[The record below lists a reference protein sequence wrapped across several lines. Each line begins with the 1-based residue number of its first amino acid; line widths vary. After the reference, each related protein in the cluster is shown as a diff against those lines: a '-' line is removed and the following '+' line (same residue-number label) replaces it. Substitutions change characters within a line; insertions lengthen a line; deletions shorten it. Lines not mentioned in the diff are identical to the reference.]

1 MLKQELQNLSE
12 NCYEGCPLPVEH
24 MEVEKNSLDH
34 ITGYVREKGFHNIV
48 IIEDTNT
55 KKAAGDKMEQL
66 FSDANTALET
76 VLAPENE
83 HGQVTA
89 DERTIMQMFVQIPEH
104 TDCLLAVGSGTIHDI
119 TRFVSAKMKIPF
131 ISVPT
136 AASVD
141 GFTSK
146 GAPLILGGVKQTVQA
161 AAPLAVFADV
171 NVLRGAPQE
180 MAAAGFGDMAA
191 KSTSV
196 FDWEISRLIAEETY
210 NEWASRAMQRA
221 WSTCRNEAE
230 RIAQGEEEGLRILM
244 ESLLLS
250 GLVMMTLDHSR
261 PASGAEHH
269 LSHYWELIFLKEG
282 RKQKLHG
289 AKVGVATSIISDL
302 YKGYFTK
309 PEELPVE
316 EPVYK
321 RRLEE
326 HAETIKHWIGNMPS
340 SSEIR
345 ELLRKV
351 GGPELPEELG
361 IHHELVQESLEQ
373 AHHLREHRYTGL
385 KMLHMSGWGVPS
397 YPFTKQET

>member
-1 MLKQELQNLSE
+1 MLKKELKELSDH
-12 NCYEGCPLPVEH
+12 CYEGQPLPVRH
-24 MEVEKNSLDH
+24 MEVETDSLQH
-34 ITGYVREKGFHNIV
+34 VSGFIHEEGFRHV
-48 IIEDTNT
+48 VMIEDTNT
-55 KKAAGDKMEQL
+55 KQAAGGKLEELLQ
-66 FSDANTALET
+66 AGGHHPKAL
-76 VLAPENE
+76 LAPENE

-119 TRFVSAKMKIPF
+119 TRFVSAKMRIPF

-171 NVLRGAPQE
+171 NVLREAPQE

-210 NEWASRAMQRA
+210 NEWASRAMESA

-230 RIAQGEEEGLRILM
+230 RIAQRDEEGLRILM

-289 AKVGVATSIISDL
+289 AKVGVATSVISDL
-302 YKGYFTK
+302 YKGYFTN

-326 HAETIKHWIGNMPS
+326 HAETIKHWIDHMPS
-340 SSEIR
+340 SREIR

-351 GGPELPEELG
+351 GGPAFPEELG

-373 AHHLREHRYTGL
+373 AHHLREHRHTGL
-385 KMLHMSGWGVPS
+385 KLLHMSGRGVPA
-397 YPFTKQET
+397 YPFTKQKT